1 MNINYINKKVYLTL
15 KNDKLINGLVSECT
29 ADYIRVGEAII
40 NSHDIENIREYS
52 NIEYKVDEYLNYI
65 DYERRLSRNTHE
77 SYKNDLDKY
86 KEYLNENKIKDVN
99 EITKEKI
106 KGYLE
111 FLSTKEELDTKSIA
125 RKLTAIKGFH
135 AFLCMKGYTTIDV
148 SSTIE
153 RPKLRK
159 SLPKVLTVEE
169 VNKLLD
175 INPVTTF
182 DYRDKAMLELLYAT
196 GLRISELLN
205 LTMNDIDL
213 ENCIVR
219 CMGKGS
225 KERMIPIGEYVIDSM
240 TNYLEKRPEL
250 YIMKRDNHIFLNNHG
265 LMLSRSGFFKMLKH
279 RLKVCDIH
287 VDVSP
292 HTLRH
297 SFATHMIESGSDL
310 RVVQELLGHSDISTT
325 RIYTHISNQK
335 VRKDYEDFHPR
346 SKK

>member
-1 MNINYINKKVYLTL
+1 
-15 KNDKLINGLVSECT
+15 
-29 ADYIRVGEAII
+29 
-40 NSHDIENIREYS
+40 
-52 NIEYKVDEYLNYI
+52 
-65 DYERRLSRNTHE
+65 
-77 SYKNDLDKY
+77 
-86 KEYLNENKIKDVN
+86 
-99 EITKEKI
+99 
-106 KGYLE
+106 
-111 FLSTKEELDTKSIA
+111 
-125 RKLTAIKGFH
+125 
-135 AFLCMKGYTTIDV
+135 
-148 SSTIE
+148 
-153 RPKLRK
+153 
-159 SLPKVLTVEE
+159 
-169 VNKLLD
+169 
-175 INPVTTF
+175 
-182 DYRDKAMLELLYAT
+182 MLELLYAT

-240 TNYLEKRPEL
+240 KNYLEMRPEL
-250 YIMKRDNHIFLNNHG
+250 YIMKKDDHIFLNNHG
-265 LMLSRSGFFKMLKH
+265 LQLSRSGFFKMLKH

-287 VDVSP
+287 IDVSP

-335 VRKDYEDFHPR
+335 VRQDYESYHPR

>member
-1 MNINYINKKVYLTL
+1 MSTNYIDKKVR
-15 KNDKLINGLVSECT
+15 LIVKSSKSYEGLVIEQT
-29 ADYIRVGEAII
+29 GDYIRVGDNII
-40 NSHDIENIREYS
+40 NTHDIDSINEYS
-52 NIEYKVDEYLNYI
+52 DIEYKIDEYLNYI
-65 DYERRLSRNTHE
+65 VFERRLSKNTYN
-77 SYKNDLDKY
+77 SYKNDLEKY
-86 KEYLNENKIKDVN
+86 ARYLHSNNIYKTNSIQKSSIKDYLEYLSA
-99 EITKEKI
+99 KEK
-106 KGYLE
+106 LE
-111 FLSTKEELDTKSIA
+111 VKSIA
-125 RKLTAIKGFH
+125 RKLTSIKNFH
-135 AFLCMKGYTTIDV
+135 TYLYQKGLTPSNVALTIN
-148 SSTIE
+148 
-153 RPKLRK
+153 RLKLPKT
-159 SLPKVLTVEE
+159 LPKVLTVEE
-169 VNKLLD
+169 VNRLLD
-175 INPVTTF
+175 IDTVTIF

-240 TNYLEKRPEL
+240 KNYLEMRPEL
-250 YIMKRDNHIFLNNHG
+250 YIMKKDDHIFLNNHG
-265 LMLSRSGFFKMLKH
+265 LQLSRSGFFKMLKH

-287 VDVSP
+287 IDVSP

-335 VRKDYEDFHPR
+335 VRQDYESYHPR